1 MEPKEKMLWMWIL
14 ALAAKP
20 ANIAIVNNGF
30 LHDCDILTWKFYSPI
45 KEDGKSKKKV
55 MSLG

>member
-20 ANIAIVNNGF
+20 ANIAIINNGF

-45 KEDGKSKKKV
+45 KEDGKSKKK
-55 MSLG
+55 